1 MYERDLQ
8 DLIRGLRSDAAKQN
22 EARFI
27 SQVVEEIRKEIATS
41 DMDLKGGAVCKL
53 TYLEMLGYDMSWAS
67 FHVVEVMSSPHFHI
81 KCGGYL
87 AATQSFTQDTDVLML
102 TTNLLKKDMASGVP
116 ADVSAALNCLAHIVT
131 PSLAQDLSLDLI
143 PMLNHTRPLIR
154 KRAVLI
160 LYKII
165 LLDPDAFDLCFH
177 RLRERLEDTHV
188 GVISATVN
196 VLCELARR
204 DPERYLPLAPQ
215 LFGLLTTSSNN
226 WMLIKIV
233 KIFGCLTPLEPRLV
247 KKLQTPITDLI
258 NTTAAISLLYECVR
272 TCIIGN
278 LFQGSS
284 GHSLAKTCVNKLA
297 VFLDDPD
304 QNRKPIRS
312 ILRIPLAHDDAVK
325 YIALLALVKIVP
337 AYPHLVVEYQRFILS
352 SISDT
357 DLSIRMRAM
366 DLLSAMVDRNNL
378 QTIVQHLLSQLSPQ
392 QDSTQPT
399 ASETLARVASG
410 NPAPAPSILSHAYR
424 VDVCRR
430 IIEMCSREMYSNISD
445 FEWYLSV
452 LVDLAYVAG
461 VDVDEGITSQILDVV
476 VRVRAV
482 RAFSV
487 RLMTKIMGDPQITE
501 RVRQRNEGGTGILWV
516 AAHVDDPAALIQ
528 CLLQQVTLQLPP
540 DVRAAYVLSSTKIL
554 GSWATAMATAWD
566 QQDRDAVAETVTKVK
581 ELAAALVSDP
591 DIEVQERTV
600 TFVTLLEFMRADILN
615 VKQATTVPVSAD
627 SAEPQYPKSLRLI
640 APMFSAYELNAVATE
655 AQESIRL
662 PLGLDL
668 DFVIV
673 PDNIAY
679 GDQARD
685 VTRKKKKK
693 KASGGGPENIRI
705 GTADCSSSDV
715 QNPYYLGDES
725 TKATA
730 LYAVDIDSIPIVSL
744 GSLPLP
750 QERSSTPKAS
760 AVVDRIGEM
769 PDEAGGPSSAI
780 VDPSD
785 GGDGSTR
792 GSQAVRVVRSK
803 KKSSK
808 GRRGGVS

>member
-27 SQVVEEIRKEIATS
+27 AQVVDEIRKEIAGG

-67 FHVVEVMSSPHFHI
+67 FHVVEVMSSPHFHT

-131 PSLAQDLSLDLI
+131 PSLARDLSLDLI

-154 KRAVLI
+154 KRAILI

-177 RLRERLEDTHV
+177 RLRERLEDTHI

-233 KIFGCLTPLEPRLV
+233 KIFGSLTPLEPRLV

-304 QNRKPIRS
+304 QN
-312 ILRIPLAHDDAVK
+312 LK

-337 AYPHLVVEYQRFILS
+337 SHPHFVAEYQRFILS
-352 SISDT
+352 SIGDA
-357 DLSIRMRAM
+357 DISIRMRAM
-366 DLLSAMVDRNNL
+366 DLLSAMVDRDNL

-392 QDSTQPT
+392 SDVMQPT
-399 ASETLARVASG
+399 ASEVLRRATSG
-410 NPAPAPSILSHAYR
+410 SSTSIFSSLSPAYR

-430 IIEMCSREMYSNISD
+430 IIEMCSRDMYSNISD

-452 LVDLAYVAG
+452 LVDLTYVSG
-461 VDVDEGITSQILDVV
+461 VDVDDDITSQILDVV

-482 RAFSV
+482 RSFAV
-487 RLMTKIMGDPQITE
+487 GLLAKILGDSQIIE
-501 RVRQRNEGGTGILWV
+501 RAGKRGEGGTGILWV
-516 AAHVDDPAALIQ
+516 AAWVCGEHCSELDDPIGLIR
-528 CLLQQVTLQLPP
+528 CLLQQATPQVPSE
-540 DVRAAYVLSSTKIL
+540 VRAAYVLSSTKIL
-554 GSWATAMATAWD
+554 GNWAASMATTWD
-566 QQDRDAVAETVTKVK
+566 QQVQSGIVETVTAIKAMT
-581 ELAAALVSDP
+581 EPLASDS
-591 DIEVQERTV
+591 DIEVQERAV
-600 TFVTLLEFMRADILN
+600 AFITLLEFMRADLCSP
-615 VKQATTVPVSAD
+615 KQPAIRTTSEL
-627 SAEPQYPKSLRLI
+627 AEPQFPKSLRLI
-640 APMFSAYELNAVATE
+640 EPLFSTYELNAVAPE
-655 AQESIRL
+655 AQTRVRL
-662 PLGLDL
+662 PSGQILDL
-668 DFVIV
+668 VIV
-673 PDNIAY
+673 PDNVAY
-679 GDQARD
+679 QDHSQKA
-685 VTRKKKKK
+685 TQKKKKK
-693 KASGGGPENIRI
+693 VLPSSGGIEAVLTRGSSI
-705 GTADCSSSDV
+705 GV
-715 QNPYYLGDES
+715 HQNPYYLGSDRKEP
-725 TKATA
+725 TDMD
-730 LYAVDIDSIPIVSL
+730 VESIPIIRL
-744 GSLPLP
+744 GGLPLP
-750 QERSSTPKAS
+750 PERGSMLKDSV
-760 AVVDRIGEM
+760 VVDRVGEM
-769 PDEAGGPSSAI
+769 PEEVAGEPSST
-780 VDPSD
+780 V
-785 GGDGSTR
+785 GTTEGDDDSPVA
-792 GSQAVRVVRSK
+792 SLAVQVVRSK
-803 KKSSK
+803 KKSLRGK
-808 GRRGGVS
+808 KGGVS